1 MARDVEIQAPGGR
14 ESLWTTG
21 EKFDFLQA
29 HCEVQNQPNLI
40 FSF

>member
-1 MARDVEIQAPGGR
+1 MARDVEIRAPGGR
-14 ESLWTTG
+14 ESLWTTD

-40 FSF
+40 LSF